1 MSDVSV
7 SYSRSACKIVLK
19 STFYLLLM
27 SLKLFLLKKKK
38 NEKRV
43 NWNVFIH
50 FRELLQVVF
59 VKIVQS

>member
-27 SLKLFLLKKKK
+27 SLKLFLLKKK